1 MNGGNVKNTE
11 SKAIGEFEINE
22 QLSHFSAS
30 EVADLPGS
38 NNSYAWLQKLYR
50 VLTHQHAFPAFKEAV
65 GCFLEQGC
73 LRYRCDV
80 GLVLKQLSSRV
91 FEVVGHSFEA
101 KDFYVG
107 QHITTENFSVL
118 SMHEEE
124 HYVSV
129 KNFYTGA
136 THIDHKAYNQESK
149 LSYVGIS
156 LELPDGDSG
165 VLCFLSANLEEL
177 AGQDDTVFL
186 ELMAEGIASMIESQN
201 ANTMRKTTDMA
212 AFASGSVK
220 NLEEYQAQAS
230 IPEGL
235 GISGK
240 VVDVLKKRIGQ
251 SSLSIDNVAEELNLS
266 KRTLQRRLQQQ
277 GVSFAE
283 LRDKVRFHYSI
294 DYLVNQ
300 HISVDRISSTLDF
313 SDRTSFTN
321 AFKRWTGLSPST
333 FRKLFRDYV

>member
-1 MNGGNVKNTE
+1 VKNT
-11 SKAIGEFEINE
+11 KLRALDEFQINE
-22 QLSHFSAS
+22 VSAQYKASSHNQVPSSA
-30 EVADLPGS
+30 
-38 NNSYAWLQKLYR
+38 NSYDWLQKLYR
-50 VLTHQHAFPAFKEAV
+50 VLTHQHAFPAFNEAI

-73 LRYRCDV
+73 LRYSGEI
-80 GLVLKQLSSRV
+80 GLVLKQLSSKV
-91 FEVVGHSFEA
+91 YEVVGHSFRA
-101 KDFYVG
+101 TDYYVG
-107 QHITTENFSVL
+107 QHIQLDQLPPLAKHLDEYV
-118 SMHEEE
+118 
-124 HYVSV
+124 VSV
-129 KNFYTGA
+129 KNFYTEA
-136 THIDHKAYNQESK
+136 THMADKAYNSQSI

-156 LELPDGDSG
+156 MALPDSDGG
-165 VLCFLSANLEEL
+165 VLCFLSSDIDREIGE
-177 AGQDDTVFL
+177 DDTVFL

-201 ANTMRKTTDMA
+201 TNALRKTTDLA

-220 NLEEYQAQAS
+220 NLEEYQAQATL
-230 IPEGL
+230 PEGL

-240 VVDVLKKRIGQ
+240 VVEVLKKRIGQ
-251 SSLSIDNVAEELNLS
+251 SSLSIDNVADELNLS

-300 HISVDRISSTLDF
+300 HVSVDRISSTLDF